1 MSPVKAKGTKKGRGA
16 TWNPRIVA
24 FCCNW
29 CSYAGADLAGVSR
42 YSVPTSFRIIRIMC
56 SGRMDPAQC
65 TALLEEGMD
74 GVMVLG
80 CPPGD
85 CHYLEGNYQA
95 EIKMSWAKALLRST
109 QFGDDRLLFDSVAA
123 SESQRFVSVITEFID
138 RIRRLG
144 PNTIKE
150 PENQEVRE
158 ELEAVTRTL
167 QDFRLRALVGKVRT
181 IRRDGNVF
189 GRVIKRSDLDDL
201 VADAMESEYLR
212 NAILVISSERD
223 WSVPQLADRL
233 SRPTRQIM
241 RHIIRLRQ
249 RNLLE
254 LTRIEGDDPF
264 YKAIG
269 GV

>member
-1 MSPVKAKGTKKGRGA
+1 MSTVRDKVTEKGGGLS
-16 TWNPRIVA
+16 WDPRIVA

-42 YSVPTSFRIIRIMC
+42 YTVPTSFRIIRIMC

-74 GVMVLG
+74 GIMVLG

-85 CHYLEGNYQA
+85 CHYFEGNYHA
-95 EIKMSWAKALLRST
+95 EIKMHWAKALLKDT
-109 QFGDDRLLFDSVAA
+109 QFGDERLLFDSVAA
-123 SESQRFVSVITEFID
+123 SEGQRFVTVITDFID

-150 PENQEVRE
+150 PENQGVRE

-181 IRRDGNVF
+181 IRKNGNVF
-189 GRVIKRSDLDDL
+189 GATIKQSDLNDL
-201 VADAMESEYLR
+201 VTNAMESEYLR
-212 NAILVISSERD
+212 NAILVLSSERD
-223 WSVPQLADRL
+223 WSVPQLAERL
-233 SRPTRQIM
+233 SKPTRQIM
-241 RHIIRLRQ
+241 RHVVRLRQ

-254 LTRIEGDDPF
+254 LTRIEGEDPF